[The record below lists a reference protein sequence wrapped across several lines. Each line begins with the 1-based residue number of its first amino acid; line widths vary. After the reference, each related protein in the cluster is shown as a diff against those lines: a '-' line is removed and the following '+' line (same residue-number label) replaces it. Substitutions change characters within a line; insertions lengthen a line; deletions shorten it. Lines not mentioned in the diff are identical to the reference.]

1 MKHNNIWFHATKI
14 YKKENSKFK
23 QDSLL
28 TPYVSTDCLAQ
39 GLYSLISSRFDIRL
53 LVPIEKL
60 QFFIVMMLSSELMD
74 LRSCCWTSENFP
86 KLSTILN
93 ASRNSLK
100 SILPSWFRSILRAIS
115 DIWSNGQ
122 FIFCCFTRSWITSS
136 NSSMEIWPVK
146 ISSLS
151 NAKVFFFLY
160 ILQFSIFYSKM
171 VWIFKI

>member
-1 MKHNNIWFHATKI
+1 MLPKYI
-14 YKKENSKFK
+14 KKRIPK

-28 TPYVSTDCLAQ
+28 TLYVSTDCLAQ

-146 ISSLS
+146 IISLS
-151 NAKVFFFLY
+151 NVKVFFLY
-160 ILQFSIFYSKM
+160 ILQFSFFYSKM
-171 VWIFKI
+171 FWIFKIKWIKCINLIQ

>member
-1 MKHNNIWFHATKI
+1 MLPKYI
-14 YKKENSKFK
+14 KKRIPK

-146 ISSLS
+146 IISLS

-160 ILQFSIFYSKM
+160 ILQFSFFYSKM